1 MTKED
6 ILKLRDHCEVTKVQF
21 KERITDKYDV
31 GCEMVAFCNSHGGQL
46 VIGINDKTGVMNSLS
61 YQEVQETTHEFVIV
75 FRRKSDQVSDQ
86 VNNQV
91 SNQVSNQVHP
101 SKPLLSKAQK
111 DIVNFCSVPRSAQ
124 EILSRLGLSNQ
135 SINKKRHILPLVDMG
150 VLEMT
155 NPENPSASNQKYR
168 KVTKK

>member
-75 FRRKSDQVSDQ
+75 FRRKSDQEG
-86 VNNQV
+86 NQV

-135 SINKKRHILPLVDMG
+135 SINKKRHIQPLVDMG